1 MNERP
6 SPEALLQQAA
16 RESRGRLKLFL
27 GAAPGVGKTYAMLRA
42 AHRRKAEGA
51 EVCVG
56 LIETHGRVDTEAQL
70 QGLEVLPRRTLA
82 HRDREFTELDVD
94 AILQRRPQLVLVDEF
109 AHSNIPGSCHP
120 QRHQDIDDLLDAGI
134 DVYSTLNV
142 QHIESLND
150 VVARITGVEVRE
162 TVPNAALASAD
173 EIELIDLPPEDL
185 IQRLKEGK
193 VYVPE
198 QARQALHQFF
208 GRGALTALRQ
218 LAMRVAAER
227 VDAQLM
233 QYKQTHGLG
242 EVWPTRERIL
252 VCVNDTDI
260 SQVVIR
266 AARRIA
272 ENRRIPWL
280 AVHVETPRSRRQPVA
295 VKERI
300 ARNLRLAE
308 RLGAQSQR
316 LLGDDLVATL
326 LACAKRENAS
336 QIMVGRPLASRL
348 RWPWSRSVAGAL
360 VRGAAPLEVT
370 VVTWTPPAGR
380 SSRREVRLSPVM
392 PRSWSSLKPYAAGVL
407 IGAVIT
413 AVLTYA
419 PVLLPV
425 SAAPMLYL
433 LGVVIVAARLG
444 FWPAVFSALLYF
456 LLFNFFFSPPLYTLT
471 VANFSD
477 VQSLL
482 TFLVVALITGRLGG
496 QLREQLEEQR
506 ASHRRAAAIA
516 AFGARL
522 AGATEQREVVS
533 AVAEQLR
540 QELAPETVLMLPD
553 AGGRLLVQAGSTER
567 KPLGAS
573 DQAAARWAFDKGQ
586 TSGWNTDTLPAAQWL
601 FLPLSSGSGTLG
613 VLGIRRGEAG
623 ESFTDVE
630 RRALEAAADLTVI
643 ALERTRLV
651 TQLETSRVAVETE
664 QLRAAL
670 LSSVSHDLRTP
681 LVSVLGAA
689 GALLERQHTLAPADR
704 DTLLETIVEEAERLD
719 RFVQNLLDMTRLS
732 YGGLQLRRDWCDLRE
747 LIGQVRH
754 RLARNLQSRPIE
766 LSLPPRLPLL
776 RVDAVLIEQV
786 LVNVFDNATKYSP
799 PDSPITVAASVA
811 YGRLRLLISDRGD
824 GIALGEREAVFNM
837 FHRARSGDT
846 RVAGTGLGLLICR
859 GFVEA
864 HGGRIVALDGAGG
877 PGESPGCTIEISLPL
892 ERDAPLGDDIK
903 SVDVDS
909 GDVETLA

>member
-42 AHRRKAEGA
+42 AHRRKADGM

-56 LIETHGRVDTEAQL
+56 LIETHGRVETEAQL
-70 QGLEVLPRRTLA
+70 QGLDVLPRRMLE
-82 HRDREFTELDVD
+82 HRDREFTELDID
-94 AILQRRPQLVLVDEF
+94 SILQRRPQLVLVDEF
-109 AHSNIPGSCHP
+109 AHSNIPGSRHP
-120 QRHQDIDDLLDAGI
+120 KRHQDIDDLLDAGI

-150 VVARITGVEVRE
+150 VVAHITGVKVRE
-162 TVPNAALASAD
+162 TVPDAALARAD

-198 QARQALHQFF
+198 HARQALHQFF
-208 GRGALTALRQ
+208 GRGALTALRE
-218 LAMRVAAER
+218 LAMRMAAER

-233 QYKQTHGLG
+233 EYKQTHGLG

-260 SQVVIR
+260 SQAVIR
-266 AARRIA
+266 SARRIA

-280 AVHVETPRSRRQPVA
+280 AVHVETSRSRRQPGA

-308 RLGAQSQR
+308 RLGAQVQR
-316 LLGDDLVATL
+316 LPGEDLVATL

-336 QIMVGRPLASRL
+336 QIVVGRPVATRL

-370 VVTWTPPAGR
+370 VVTWTPPADR
-380 SSRREVRLSPVM
+380 SSHRDITPHLVM
-392 PRSWSSLKPYAAGVL
+392 PHSWLALKPYITGLL

-419 PVLLPV
+419 PILLQA

-456 LLFNFFFSPPLYTLT
+456 LLFNFFFSPPLYTFT

-477 VQSLL
+477 VQSLV

-496 QLREQLEEQR
+496 RLREQLEEQR
-506 ASHRRAAAIA
+506 ASNRRAAAIA
-516 AFGARL
+516 AFSERL

-533 AVAEQLR
+533 AVAEHLR
-540 QELAPETVLMLPD
+540 QELAPQTVLMLPD
-553 AGGRLLVQAGSTER
+553 ASGRLLVQAGSTAP

-573 DQAAARWAFDKGQ
+573 DHAAARWAFDKDQ
-586 TSGWNTDTLPAAQWL
+586 TAGWNTDTLPAAQWL
-601 FLPLSSGSGTLG
+601 FLPLATGSGTLG

-623 ESFTDVE
+623 ESLTDIE
-630 RRALEAAADLTVI
+630 WRALEGAADLTVI

-651 TQLETSRVAVETE
+651 AQFESSRVTVEAE

-689 GALLERQHTLAPADR
+689 GALLERQHTLAASDR

-747 LIGQVRH
+747 LIGQARQRLVRK
-754 RLARNLQSRPIE
+754 LQSRRIE
-766 LSLPPRLPLL
+766 LSLPMRLPLL

-786 LVNVFDNATKYSP
+786 LVNVFDNASKYSP
-799 PDSPITVAASVA
+799 ADTPIAVAASVIH
-811 YGRLRLLISDRGD
+811 GRLRLLISDRGE
-824 GIALGEREAVFNM
+824 GIAPEEREAVFNM
-837 FHRARSGDT
+837 FHRARSGDA
-846 RVAGTGLGLLICR
+846 RVAGTGLGLSICR

-877 PGESPGCTIEISLPL
+877 FGETPGCTIEISLPL
-892 ERDAPLGDDIK
+892 ESDAPLGNDIQ

-909 GDVETLA
+909 GDVEARA